1 MKPKPWHGL
10 KVRWEW
16 GIHALDL
23 EVDASPDALP
33 PTFFKFGVLRKEIYD
48 KDKNLVQPESMRPA
62 PHGSHSAR
70 GDDGPSV
77 SANQRSLSS
86 FGVVF
91 ARVLSGWPTSNPQP
105 NIFFNL
111 L

>member
-16 GIHALDL
+16 RIHALDL

-48 KDKNLVQPESMRPA
+48 KDK
-62 PHGSHSAR
+62 
-70 GDDGPSV
+70 D
-77 SANQRSLSS
+77 
-86 FGVVF
+86 
-91 ARVLSGWPTSNPQP
+91 
-105 NIFFNL
+105 
-111 L
+111 

>member
-1 MKPKPWHGL
+1 VKPKPWHGL

-48 KDKNLVQPESMRPA
+48 KDKDLVQPESMRPA
-62 PHGSHSAR
+62 PHGLFYKA
-70 GDDGPSV
+70 
-77 SANQRSLSS
+77 LT
-86 FGVVF
+86 
-91 ARVLSGWPTSNPQP
+91 VLGETTAHLCRLINAA
-105 NIFFNL
+105 
-111 L
+111 